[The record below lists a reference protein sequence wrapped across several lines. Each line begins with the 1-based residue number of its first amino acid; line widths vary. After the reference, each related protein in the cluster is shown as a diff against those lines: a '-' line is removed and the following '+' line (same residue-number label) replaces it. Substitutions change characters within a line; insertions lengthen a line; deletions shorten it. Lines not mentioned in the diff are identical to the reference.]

1 MYIFRPNLPIYVRS
15 HLIEYIKK
23 PSFLSRTNLLGT
35 VMLWS
40 FVPETPFTMYVSG
53 VQTFSKKSQL
63 SENSSKL
70 LKLKRSRLSYHMCR
84 RYKSVLKTW

>member
-1 MYIFRPNLPIYVRS
+1 
-15 HLIEYIKK
+15 
-23 PSFLSRTNLLGT
+23 
-35 VMLWS
+35 
-40 FVPETPFTMYVSG
+40 
-53 VQTFSKKSQL
+53 L